1 MALSPAFVPARGAV
15 AGAGVAPGAQVSAPK
30 ALKAAPDG
38 SRPSLL
44 SFQRVALGSAL
55 LAGIRGIRGIRRSA
69 RAAKVRRCAEGS
81 RASTAVKLRDP
92 EDPMAL
98 EKEAAKL
105 RSEVADLEAQQ
116 EAARRKERQALFRVL
131 DSDSDGELD
140 ARELQKGVKQ
150 VMGADV
156 DDETAERLV
165 KALDVNGDGK
175 IQPEELDFNTV
186 QRLLQEFRREMQS
199 KEEAERTAAYANE
212 EKDMLRAEWDQFLA
226 NRPARNDDTG
236 LLTRL
241 GAFAAYLL
249 PLTDALRFGMFLFAA
264 FPAIQPLLN
273 LLVVPVLLINALPFG
288 LGYLALFFGMQ
299 TLAANRELPAL
310 LRYNLRQAIT
320 LDVVLVFM
328 GLVGGVFQAIAG
340 LAGSPIPL
348 EISGGLSTAIYLL
361 VSACCVYSMVASLS
375 GNYPKGLGPL
385 SEIAEFQIFDT
396 APTDGEE
403 DTSKFFKFFDERN
416 EK

>member
-1 MALSPAFVPARGAV
+1 MAGTAGRVHKVIPVVPQA
-15 AGAGVAPGAQVSAPK
+15 
-30 ALKAAPDG
+30 KAADG

-55 LAGIRGIRGIRRSA
+55 LAARGVRRSA
-69 RAAKVRRCAEGS
+69 RASDARRRAEGS
-81 RASTAVKLRDP
+81 TSTAVKVRE
-92 EDPMAL
+92 EDPVAL

-116 EAARRKERQALFRVL
+116 EEARRRERQALFQVL
-131 DSDSDGELD
+131 DSNSDGELD

-199 KEEAERTAAYANE
+199 KEEAERTAAYASK
-212 EKDMLRAEWDQFLA
+212 EKDMLRREWDQFLA
-226 NRPARNDDTG
+226 NRPPRNDDMG

-241 GAFAAYLL
+241 GSAASYLL

-264 FPAIQPLLN
+264 LPAIQPLLN
-273 LLVVPVLLINALPFG
+273 LLVVPVLLVNALPFG

-299 TLAANRELPAL
+299 TLAANKELPAL

-320 LDVVLVFM
+320 LDVALVFM
-328 GLVGGVFQAIAG
+328 GLLGGVIQTVAG
-340 LAGSPIPL
+340 LAGSPIPI
-348 EISGGLSTAIYLL
+348 EISGGISTGIYLL
-361 VSACCVYSMVASLS
+361 VSACCVYSMATSLS

-396 APTDGEE
+396 APRDGEE
-403 DTSKFFKFFDERN
+403 DTSKFFKFFDETNRDN